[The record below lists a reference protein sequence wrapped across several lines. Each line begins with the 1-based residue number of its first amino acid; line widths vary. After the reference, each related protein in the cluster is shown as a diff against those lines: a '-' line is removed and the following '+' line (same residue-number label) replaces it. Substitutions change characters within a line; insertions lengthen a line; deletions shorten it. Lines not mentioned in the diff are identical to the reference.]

1 MNFSREFMIA
11 LYALNGV
18 GVKTYQKIL
27 KTLNILEATESD
39 FWVNKGDIW
48 GKISLNKNI
57 EKSIYFFKKEYTSYS
72 YSQFLLSKEI
82 RVVFTK
88 DQEYPKLL
96 KQIDFPPPIIYVKG
110 AFLNLNQ
117 PLAIVGTRHPTK
129 YGIKVLEELV
139 PSLAKTRTIV
149 SGFMYGTDI
158 LAQEIVLK
166 VSGYTVGV
174 LGFGFDAMYP
184 ASFKQ
189 KFTDF
194 IANGASFISPFAPNI
209 QPRPGNFP
217 ARNLIVAGMSEGVC
231 VIEAASQSG
240 SLITA
245 RLAGELGRDVWAVS
259 GSIFNKFSRGTQDLI
274 NQGAKMICRPE
285 DINNEFML

>member
-48 GKISLNKNI
+48 GKIPLNKNI

-139 PSLAKTRTIV
+139 PSLAKTRTIIWFYV
-149 SGFMYGTDI
+149 WNRYLGSRNC
-158 LAQEIVLK
+158 LK
-166 VSGYTVGV
+166 
-174 LGFGFDAMYP
+174 
-184 ASFKQ
+184 
-189 KFTDF
+189 
-194 IANGASFISPFAPNI
+194 
-209 QPRPGNFP
+209 
-217 ARNLIVAGMSEGVC
+217 
-231 VIEAASQSG
+231 
-240 SLITA
+240 SLWLY
-245 RLAGELGRDVWAVS
+245 RWCPWFWL
-259 GSIFNKFSRGTQDLI
+259 
-274 NQGAKMICRPE
+274 
-285 DINNEFML
+285 